1 MIHELRIDYVT
12 DGCIFGVVQRLNF
25 SKITF
30 DEFEIRITG
39 AFDWSM
45 ISRF

>member
-12 DGCIFGVVQRLNF
+12 DGCIFGVVQRL
-25 SKITF
+25 IR
-30 DEFEIRITG
+30 FEIRITG